1 MILEIVK
8 AKKNIFKKTIKKIK
22 ELIFYLKLKKYKN
35 CRKIIYVI
43 TPPPNLKNIGDHAQV
58 VAIKKWF
65 KENFAEF
72 KVFEFDKNQVYNY
85 INSIRKITTPHD
97 LIFLHS
103 GGNLGDRGI
112 WSEEA
117 RRKIIENF
125 PKNKI
130 ISLPQTIFF
139 SNTEK
144 GKRELEKSKKIYNK
158 HRKLTVIARDY
169 HSYDLAKKYF
179 KKCKV
184 MVSPDFVLSLGNF
197 KKKNDEKERDGVL
210 LCFRNDVESSIKEE
224 EKEKIK
230 KYLEALGIEYREFDT
245 TIKNKIPK
253 NKREATLKSTLSF
266 FAKHKLVITDRLH
279 GVVFSII
286 TETPCIALK
295 TVDHKLVGAMKWFI
309 DLEYVKFAKNPSEIY
324 QYIPVLMKFKPKSKI
339 DWKKKY
345 FDDLKNKLLNP

>member
-1 MILEIVK
+1 MILE
-8 AKKNIFKKTIKKIK
+8 KIIGRTK
-22 ELIFYLKLKKYKN
+22 GLFLYLRFRKYKN
-35 CRKIIYVI
+35 CQKILYTI

-65 KENFAEF
+65 KKNFPEF
-72 KVFEFDKNQVYNY
+72 KIFEFDKNQVYNN
-85 INSIRKITTPHD
+85 INIIKKITNLDD

-112 WSEEA
+112 WSEGA

-144 GKRELEKSKKIYNK
+144 GKKELEKSKRIYNK
-158 HRKLTVIARDY
+158 HKKLTIIARDY
-169 HSYDLAKKYF
+169 RSYDLAKKYF

-184 MVSPDFVLSLGNF
+184 LVCPDFVLSLSDF
-197 KKKNDEKERDGVL
+197 ERKIDKKKERSVL
-210 LCFRNDVESSIKEE
+210 LCFRSDAESFIKNK

-230 KYLEALGIEYREFDT
+230 RYLETIDTSYQEFDT

-253 NKREATLKSTLSF
+253 NKREIILKNTLSF
-266 FAKHKLVITDRLH
+266 FAKHNLVITDRLH
-279 GVVFSII
+279 GLIFSII
-286 TETPCIALK
+286 TETPCIVIK
-295 TVDHKLVGAMKWFI
+295 TIDHKLSGSMKWFENI
-309 DLEYVKFAKNPSEIY
+309 KYVKFAKKTAEVYKYVPSLINMGIKNKTNWE
-324 QYIPVLMKFKPKSKI
+324 
-339 DWKKKY
+339 KKY
-345 FDDLKNKLLNP
+345 FDNLKNKIFKP